1 MAANP
6 STTLTGRGAGHGQ
19 AVGPVVQLAPPARRP
34 ADEPAGDPDTAGEV
48 ARTAL
53 NAVANDLTARAGD
66 ADGTLAEVLTVTA
79 QMAAD
84 PQLTADIA
92 QRAKHGDGPAT
103 AIWDAFDPFLEKL
116 AGLGG
121 YLAERV
127 TDLRSVRDRAVNRAL
142 GLPEPGPARL
152 VAPSVVV
159 ATDLSPA
166 DTSALDLGNV
176 AAIVTEEG
184 GPTSHT
190 AIIAG
195 QLGIPCVVRVAGATE
210 LPAGRLVAVD
220 SVRGTVT
227 LDPDDELIAAVT
239 HAETARA
246 SVQGTAPATHTAD
259 GHPVSVLANVGTL
272 ADATSAAA
280 TGAVGVGLL
289 RTEVLYL
296 DRATA
301 PSIDEQ
307 AAAYRDVLAQ
317 FPGGKVVVRTLDSG
331 ADKPLPFAT
340 QPDEENPALGV
351 RGYRLAR
358 PRPELLDDQL
368 AALARAQQDSD
379 AELWV
384 MAPMISTPAEAAEFA
399 ALARGHGL
407 TRVGAMVEVPSAA
420 LRAREVLAELDF
432 VSIGTN
438 DLAQYTMAA
447 DRLRGELADLLDP
460 WQPAVLDLV
469 AATARAGADAGKPV
483 GVCGE
488 SAGDPVMALALIGL
502 GVTSLSMAP
511 AAAAEVSHA
520 VTGHTLAECRAVAA
534 AALAATDAAGTREAA
549 QAAVGGRS

>member
-1 MAANP
+1 MP
-6 STTLTGRGAGHGQ
+6 DHPPTTLIGRGAGRGA
-19 AVGPVVQLAPPARRP
+19 AVGPIVQLTSAITRP
-34 ADEPAGDPDTAGEV
+34 DGEPAGPPEA
-48 ARTAL
+48 ARAAL
-53 NAVANDLTARAGD
+53 TAVADDLTERAAA

-84 PQLTADIA
+84 PALAADIE
-92 QRAKHGDGPAT
+92 QRVKQGDGPAT
-103 AIWDAFDPFLEKL
+103 AIWDAFDPFLETL

-121 YLAERV
+121 YIAERV
-127 TDLRSVRDRAVNRAL
+127 TDLRSVRDRAVSRAL
-142 GLPEPGPARL
+142 GRPEPGPARL
-152 VAPSVVV
+152 AEPSVVV
-159 ATDLSPA
+159 AADLSPA

-195 QLGIPCVVRVAGATE
+195 QLGIPCVVRVAGATG
-210 LPAGRLVAVD
+210 LPAGRLAAVD
-220 SVRGTVT
+220 SATGAVT
-227 LDPDDELIAAVT
+227 LDPDDELVARVRRAA
-239 HAETARA
+239 AARA
-246 SVQGTAPATHTAD
+246 ELRGTAPATHTAD
-259 GHPVSVLANVGTL
+259 GHPAAVLANVGTV
-272 ADATSAAA
+272 ADAAAA
-280 TGAVGVGLL
+280 AAAGATGVGLL

-296 DRATA
+296 DRSTA
-301 PSIDEQ
+301 PGVDEQ
-307 AAAYRDVLAQ
+307 AAAYREVLGH

-331 ADKPLPFAT
+331 ADKPLAFAE
-340 QPDEENPALGV
+340 QPGEENPALGV

-358 PRPELLDDQL
+358 RRPDLLDDQL
-368 AALARAQQDSD
+368 AALARAQHDGG

-384 MAPMISTPAEAAEFA
+384 MAPMVSTAAEAAEFA

-407 TRVGAMVEVPSAA
+407 TRVGAMIEVPSAA
-420 LRAREVLAELDF
+420 LRAEAILAELDF

-469 AATARAGADAGKPV
+469 AATARAGAAAGTPV

-488 SAGDPVMALALIGL
+488 SAADPLMALVLVGL

-511 AAAAEVSHA
+511 AAAAEVSHMVA
-520 VTGHTLAECRAVAA
+520 GHTLEDCRRAAA
-534 AALAATDAAGTREAA
+534 AALAAPGAARARAAAEASI
-549 QAAVGGRS
+549 RPN